1 MLRFFVA
8 VLALT
13 AMAFQIASAD
23 EIRHTEFLGT
33 MLGTW
38 APSSDQCAT
47 NAKSKVV
54 IEMTKYHTAADV
66 YKRQGEGRL
75 EIGPLAN
82 LPVIKDLATDMAR
95 FFEKWQDAKGV
106 FAPSKTRH
114 DAIEEIKP
122 ESPARRAADADIIV
136 VVGAP

>member
-54 IEMTKYHTAADV
+54 IEMTKYHTADGSCAV
-66 YKRQGEGRL
+66 RWIVETAGSRG
-75 EIGPLAN
+75 AN
-82 LPVIKDLATDMAR
+82 YAVHAQCDGASA
-95 FFEKWQDAKGV
+95 
-106 FAPSKTRH
+106 
-114 DAIEEIKP
+114 
-122 ESPARRAADADIIV
+122 PARPDTVNLILRPEGNDRVSIGKSFEDLKPYLRCP
-136 VVGAP
+136 AP